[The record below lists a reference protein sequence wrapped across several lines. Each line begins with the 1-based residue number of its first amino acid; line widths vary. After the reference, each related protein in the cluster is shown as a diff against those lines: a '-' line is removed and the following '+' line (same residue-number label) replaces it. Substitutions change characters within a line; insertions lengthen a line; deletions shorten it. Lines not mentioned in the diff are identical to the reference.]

1 MTPSLPPTL
10 ATYFAAKNR
19 HDTAALLA
27 CFSPDATVRD
37 EGQDITGL
45 PAIRAWIES
54 TSARYAVQA
63 EPLDCREEAGR
74 SLVRARL
81 SGTFP
86 GSPAVLTFRFG
97 LGRDGLIDALEI
109 G

>member
-1 MTPSLPPTL
+1 MTLTLPATL
-10 ATYFAAKNR
+10 ASYFAAKNR
-19 HDTAALLA
+19 HDTLAVLA
-27 CFSPDATVRD
+27 CFSPQARVRD

-45 PAIRAWIES
+45 PAIRAWIEQ

-74 SLVRARL
+74 RIIRANV
-81 SGTFP
+81 SGNFP

-97 LGRDGLIDALEI
+97 LSPDGRIDALEI